1 MAPEHNSDQAQAQ
14 AQPQAP
20 IVIKQGGNGL
30 GVVIAAMI
38 LVGGAVYVVNVMT
51 AQQRQAPAS
60 AEQLIQDGANALKGS
75 AQEGMNSLKDKL
87 EQKMPR

>member
-1 MAPEHNSDQAQAQ
+1 MAPEHNSDQA
-14 AQPQAP
+14 QAP

-30 GVVIAAMI
+30 GVVLAAMI

>member
-1 MAPEHNSDQAQAQ
+1 MAPEHNSDQA
-14 AQPQAP
+14 QAP

-30 GVVIAAMI
+30 GVVLAAFI

-60 AEQLIQDGANALKGS
+60 TEQLIQDGANALKGS
-75 AQEGMNSLKDKL
+75 AQEGLNSLKDKL
-87 EQKMPR
+87 EQKVPR

>member
-1 MAPEHNSDQAQAQ
+1 MAPEHNSDQVQA
-14 AQPQAP
+14 QAP

>member
-1 MAPEHNSDQAQAQ
+1 MAPEHNSDQA
-14 AQPQAP
+14 QAP

-30 GVVIAAMI
+30 GVVLAAMI

-60 AEQLIQDGANALKGS
+60 AEQLIQDSANTLKGS